1 MAEKT
6 LYTALGHFR
15 CRNDGGGR
23 RYPVVLMDHREFG
36 MDPQEMTLWTA
47 LCWRLT
53 DRQRAEDFYEQL
65 SNGMELFP
73 RRSFSDCLDRLVTR
87 GLVAKGSGTTDFDAL
102 YDLLGGLYVVPIS
115 SSFPLK
121 VVTFLKL
128 LRSGTAPA
136 LAATLFRRDQR
147 TEPERCV
154 MALSGH
160 TSLSTAELVRCAER
174 GVPDT
179 ASGPQMLDL
188 LYGDQETTS
197 DNIVSEMRTAVCC
210 QAVTAAVANLYLR
223 KQIILERA
231 CA

>member
-23 RYPVVLMDHREFG
+23 RYPVILMDHREFG

-53 DRQRAEDFYEQL
+53 DRQRAENFYEQL
-65 SNGMELFP
+65 SNGIELFP

-128 LRSGTAPA
+128 LRSGTAPGSA
-136 LAATLFRRDQR
+136 SALFRRDRR
-147 TEPERCV
+147 TEPERHIIGEGDSICEI
-154 MALSGH
+154 SH
-160 TSLSTAELVRCAER
+160 ELVLDNWQS
-174 GVPDT
+174 VPHT
-179 ASGPQMLDL
+179 IPH
-188 LYGDQETTS
+188 ECPF
-197 DNIVSEMRTAVCC
+197 RW
-210 QAVTAAVANLYLR
+210 
-223 KQIILERA
+223 QIIRQRRKA
-231 CA
+231 VRRK

>member
-128 LRSGTAPA
+128 LRSGTAPGSA
-136 LAATLFRRDQR
+136 SALFRRDRR
-147 TEPERCV
+147 TEPERHI
-154 MALSGH
+154 MARRFPRRNWFDARNAIFQLPSAV
-160 TSLSTAELVRCAER
+160 SRRLRCCMEIRRRPA
-174 GVPDT
+174 
-179 ASGPQMLDL
+179 
-188 LYGDQETTS
+188 TTS
-197 DNIVSEMRTAVCC
+197 YRKCGLPQLVS
-210 QAVTAAVANLYLR
+210 L
-223 KQIILERA
+223 
-231 CA
+231 

>member
-1 MAEKT
+1 
-6 LYTALGHFR
+6 
-15 CRNDGGGR
+15 
-23 RYPVVLMDHREFG
+23 

-102 YDLLGGLYVVPIS
+102 YDLLGELYVVPIS

-128 LRSGTAPA
+128 LCSGTAPGS
-136 LAATLFRRDQR
+136 AAALFRRDRR
-147 TEPERCV
+147 TEPERHI
-154 MALSGH
+154 MDLS
-160 TSLSTAELVRCAER
+160 RCDISATV
-174 GVPDT
+174 GSQQT
-179 ASGPQMLDL
+179 LAL

-197 DNIVSEMRTAVCC
+197 DNIISEMRTAAAC
-210 QAVTAAVANLYLR
+210 QSVTAAVANLYLR
-223 KQIILERA
+223 KQVIFERA

>member
-23 RYPVVLMDHREFG
+23 RYPVILMDHREFG

-87 GLVAKGSGTTDFDAL
+87 GLVAKGSGTTMADVNRLMKQFD
-102 YDLLGGLYVVPIS
+102 
-115 SSFPLK
+115 
-121 VVTFLKL
+121 
-128 LRSGTAPA
+128 
-136 LAATLFRRDQR
+136 
-147 TEPERCV
+147 
-154 MALSGH
+154 
-160 TSLSTAELVRCAER
+160 
-174 GVPDT
+174 DT
-179 ASGPQMLDL
+179 RKM
-188 LYGDQETTS
+188 
-197 DNIVSEMRTAVCC
+197 MK
-210 QAVTAAVANLYLR
+210 AVAGGGMKMPKMPGGMMR
-223 KQIILERA
+223 R
-231 CA
+231 

>member
-15 CRNDGGGR
+15 CRHDSGDQ
-23 RYPVVLMDHREFG
+23 RYPVILMDHRAFG

-102 YDLLGGLYVVPIS
+102 YDLLGELYVVPVS

-121 VVTFLKL
+121 VVTVLKL
-128 LRSGTAPA
+128 LCSGTA
-136 LAATLFRRDQR
+136 LGAAAALFRRDRR
-147 TEPERCV
+147 TEPERHI
-154 MALSGH
+154 MALSRCAP
-160 TSLSTAELVRCAER
+160 LSTAELVRCAER
-174 GVPDT
+174 GAPDT
-179 ASGPQMLDL
+179 ASGLQTLDL
-188 LYGDQETTS
+188 LYGDQETTG
-197 DNIVSEMRTAVCC
+197 DNIVSEMRTAAAC
-210 QAVTAAVANLYLR
+210 QSVTAAVANLYLR
-223 KQIILERA
+223 KQVIFERA

>member
-1 MAEKT
+1 
-6 LYTALGHFR
+6 
-15 CRNDGGGR
+15 
-23 RYPVVLMDHREFG
+23 
-36 MDPQEMTLWTA
+36 
-47 LCWRLT
+47 
-53 DRQRAEDFYEQL
+53 
-65 SNGMELFP
+65 MELFP

-136 LAATLFRRDQR
+136 LAATLFRRDRR
-147 TEPERCV
+147 TEPERYV

-160 TSLSTAELVRCAER
+160 TPLSTAELVRCAER
-174 GVPDT
+174 GVLDT
-179 ASGPQMLDL
+179 ASDLQMLDL

-197 DNIVSEMRTAVCC
+197 DNIVSEMRTAACC
-210 QAVTAAVANLYLR
+210 RPVTTAVANLYLR
-223 KQIILERA
+223 KQIIFERA